1 MIKSTNNG
9 AWFFVIPALLL
20 LGFVAVIPLIM
31 VVNYSFH
38 DIITL
43 KSKIWVGFEWYREI
57 LQSSRFWESLGR
69 SLLFSAIILIIEIPL
84 GIAIALSIPKKGVLV
99 AVCLVSMS
107 LPLLVPWNMIA
118 MIWHVFLETVAAS
131 LSTIGIVFDWK
142 LNAFHTWVSIV
153 LMDIWHWTSL
163 VVLLCYSS
171 LTTIP
176 AAFYQSAAIDG
187 ASRWNVF
194 YYIELPKMRSVL
206 LMAILLRFIDS
217 FMVYTE
223 PFLLNA
229 GGPRSSTTFLAQ
241 ELGQDVIS
249 YSFSPAAARSIIYFI
264 IILTVSWTFKT
275 ALAIHKTDN

>member
-1 MIKSTNNG
+1 MKSANNE
-9 AWFFVIPALLL
+9 AWIFVLPALVL

-43 KSKIWVGFEWYREI
+43 QSKVWIGFEWYKEI
-57 LQSSRFWESLGR
+57 INSGRFWESLGR
-69 SLLFSAIILIIEIPL
+69 SLLFSAILLTIEIPL

-99 AVCLVSMS
+99 AICLVSMS

-142 LNAFHTWVSIV
+142 LNAFHTWISIV
-153 LMDIWHWTSL
+153 LMDVWHWTSL

-176 AAFYQSAAIDG
+176 AA
-187 ASRWNVF
+187 W
-194 YYIELPKMRSVL
+194 
-206 LMAILLRFIDS
+206 
-217 FMVYTE
+217 
-223 PFLLNA
+223 
-229 GGPRSSTTFLAQ
+229 
-241 ELGQDVIS
+241 
-249 YSFSPAAARSIIYFI
+249 
-264 IILTVSWTFKT
+264 
-275 ALAIHKTDN
+275 